1 MRISTLKPTKYAIPQ
16 IIIATAVLDMLLVA
30 LVCMGIFVSWIFW
43 LLAVIPAV
51 VLMWVFW
58 FFRDPERSAPPGEHL
73 FVSPADGLV
82 SDITNVGQ
90 NSPLGCDGIKIGVFM
105 NVFNVHVNR
114 CPAAARVQRI
124 EHLDGLFL
132 DARNPLAAEKNESTT
147 IYLTHSRGG
156 RDYPIVVR
164 QIAGLIARRIVTDLQ
179 EGESIQRSRRIG
191 MIKFGSRLELLVP
204 DELVNRICVRVGEKV
219 FAGQS
224 VLVEAKND
232 G

>member
-1 MRISTLKPTKYAIPQ
+1 MRISTLKPTKYAMPQ
-16 IIIATAVLDMLLVA
+16 IAIATAVLDTLFIV
-30 LVCMGIFVSWIFW
+30 LVCMGFFVSWTFW
-43 LLAVIPAV
+43 LFAVIPV
-51 VLMWVFW
+51 VVWLWVVW

-73 FVSPADGLV
+73 FVSPADGVV
-82 SDITNVGQ
+82 SDITNVGR

-114 CPAAARVQRI
+114 CPAAARVQRV

-132 DARNPLAAEKNESTT
+132 DVRDPLAAERNESTT
-147 IYLTHSRGG
+147 IYLTHGSGG

-164 QIAGLIARRIVTDLQ
+164 QIAGLIARRIVTDLR
-179 EGESIQRSRRIG
+179 EGESIQRSQRIG

-204 DELVNRICVRVGEKV
+204 DELVSKICVRAGDKV
-219 FAGQS
+219 FAGQT

>member
-1 MRISTLKPTKYAIPQ
+1 MPQ
-16 IIIATAVLDMLLVA
+16 IIIATAVLEMLFIA
-30 LVCMGIFVSWIFW
+30 LVCMGVFMSWAFG

-51 VLMWVFW
+51 AWLWVIW

-82 SDITNVGQ
+82 SDITNVGRS
-90 NSPLGCDGIKIGVFM
+90 SPLGCDGIKIGVFM

-114 CPAAARVQRI
+114 CPAAARVQRV

-132 DARNPLAAEKNESTT
+132 DVRDPLAAERNESAT
-147 IYLTHSRGG
+147 IYLTHSSGG
-156 RDYPIVVR
+156 RDYPLVVR
-164 QIAGLIARRIVTDLQ
+164 QIAGLIARRIVTDLR
-179 EGESIQRSRRIG
+179 EGESIPRSGRIG

-204 DELVNRICVRVGEKV
+204 DELVSKICVRIGEKV

-224 VLVEAKND
+224 VLIEAKND
-232 G
+232 GQ